1 MPQQFTVC
9 SEDALTEVSS
19 YLKSE
24 IESTGRTLVLLNGD
38 LGAGKTALVKNFLK
52 ENYNV
57 TDVDSPTFSLVNDY
71 ALPSGTIHHF
81 DLYRLTDVAEIEDI
95 GFWDYVDSENV
106 CFIEWADKIA
116 DLLPEDQVIKVD
128 IELSLNQ
135 CREFSISY

>member
-1 MPQQFTVC
+1 MPQQFTIC
-9 SEDALTEVSS
+9 SEEALIEVSS

-38 LGAGKTALVKNFLK
+38 LGAGKTALVKNYLK

-71 ALPSGTIHHF
+71 ALTSGLIHHF

-95 GFWDYVDSENV
+95 GFWDYVDSENI